1 MAVKIRLQR
10 RGAKHDPFFRM
21 VAADGR
27 SPRDGRFVELL
38 GTYNPTAKKPEDEAN
53 LKVDRIDYWL
63 SVGAQPSHTARSI
76 IRRVKKMIAEA
87 PTETAPVVEEVAP
100 PAAESTESSA
110 AATAGE
116 AVPVATAEE
125 AVPVVAA
132 EEAAAAIDAPEAPV
146 VETPVALEV
155 DAKATPP
162 ADTGAESLESID
174 DFFGPEISAGE
185 TPETGQDSDSLPI
198 AESTEAEPRA
208 EEGDSV
214 ASDSVNGDGGEE
226 DSSEAKSQG

>member
-27 SPRDGRFVELL
+27 SPRDGRFVEIL
-38 GTYNPTAKKPEDEAN
+38 GTYSPTAKKPEDEVN

-76 IRRVKKMIAEA
+76 IRRAKKMIAEA
-87 PTETAPVVEEVAP
+87 PTETAPEVEEVTP
-100 PAAESTESSA
+100 PDAESIEPGA
-110 AATAGE
+110 A
-116 AVPVATAEE
+116 VAAEE
-125 AVPVVAA
+125 AVPAVAA
-132 EEAAAAIDAPEAPV
+132 EEAAVAIDAPEAPV
-146 VETPVALEV
+146 VETTVALEV
-155 DAKATPP
+155 DAEATPP
-162 ADTGAESLESID
+162 ADTGVESPESID
-174 DFFGPEISAGE
+174 DFFGPEISADD
-185 TPETGQDSDSLPI
+185 TPETGQDNDSRPI

-208 EEGDSV
+208 EAGDSV
-214 ASDSVNGDGGEE
+214 ATSSGNGDGGEE